1 MCRWVSNGKSCIQV
15 SVMKIVKECDAVTT
29 QAMVYP
35 KQQMVSLSCNDTSTG
50 GMCTYLQRLQVQQ
63 HKMILPSVTV
73 LNSLYYS
80 RRHSVY
86 PYTGVSHLPASEQ
99 TRRWSP
105 IRIKS
110 WLHSKVILVPG
121 TKRKLLLRPNRGVS
135 RMPHD
140 ITKKHSRICDVAL
153 VEVDIILC
161 PLQ

>member
-1 MCRWVSNGKSCIQV
+1 MTTA
-15 SVMKIVKECDAVTT
+15 KECNAVTT

-50 GMCTYLQRLQVQQ
+50 GMCTCLQGYRFSSIKWYYHLSQFL
-63 HKMILPSVTV
+63 IRCTV
-73 LNSLYYS
+73 LYYS

-86 PYTGVSHLPASEQ
+86 PYTGVSHLPDSEQ

-105 IRIKS
+105 VRIKS

-135 RMPHD
+135 RIPHD

-153 VEVDIILC
+153 VEVDTTLC